1 MKVSKNDSGFMRVA
15 KKKIAQNIEP
25 TESETGSLKNSF

>member
-1 MKVSKNDSGFMRVA
+1 MILALWELQKKN
-15 KKKIAQNIEP
+15 IAQNIEP